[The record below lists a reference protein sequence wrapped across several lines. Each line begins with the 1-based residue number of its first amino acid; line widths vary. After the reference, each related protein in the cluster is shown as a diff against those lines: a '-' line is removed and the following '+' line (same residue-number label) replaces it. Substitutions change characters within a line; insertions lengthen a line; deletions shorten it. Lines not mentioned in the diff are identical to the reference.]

1 MIEKIEMKNYTTD
14 IIIKLTLH
22 TIIMNI
28 LAKKVKVSPEERKRL
43 RELYHPAFAGIGMG
57 NYSQKEI
64 TDSINELSSTL
75 KILMDEMNYLRNEN
89 EYLKKEVVELR
100 NKNEKLKANAVKLK
114 TRIIMS
120 KRE

>member
-1 MIEKIEMKNYTTD
+1 
-14 IIIKLTLH
+14 
-22 TIIMNI
+22 MNI

-43 RELYHPAFAGIGMG
+43 RELYHPSFAGIG

-64 TDSINELSSTL
+64 TNSINELSSTL
-75 KILMDEMNYLRNEN
+75 KMLKDEIDYLRNEN

-100 NKNEKLKANAVKLK
+100 NKNTKLKANAVKLK

-120 KRE
+120 NRE